1 MGSCFTPSLS
11 FSVRLRGLGR
21 MLRARFGA
29 EGSCLSAYSLS
40 ISLSAG
46 SCKIPRTLCAFV
58 ESLILLASS
67 DTLDTVVVG
76 EHRGLGV
83 DETQGNLDGVAPAS
97 ISDGKTPA
105 NFSLSILRSRS
116 CRILRAT
123 SFSSCSSS
131 SRIFFCFCA
140 SGSNFSSD
148 AIFLADS
155 AACSALLL
163 DLCRLFSS
171 ERCFLDLRVGLLA
184 VCLKDEP
191 RSGIRPFSAGLSPYG
206 PSTRFKRT
214 RRVLGYRGTKRE
226 GSSSRSSR
234 SRSSLTDNGSS
245 LIVSS

>member
-1 MGSCFTPSLS
+1 MGSWFTPSLS

-40 ISLSAG
+40 TGLSAE

-58 ESLILLASS
+58 GSLILLPSS

-76 EHRGLGV
+76 EHIGVGV

-105 NFSLSILRSRS
+105 NFSLCILRSRS

-140 SGSNFSSD
+140 SVSNFSSD
-148 AIFLADS
+148 AIFLDGS

-171 ERCFLDLRVGLLA
+171 ERCFLDLRVGLA

-226 GSSSRSSR
+226 RSSSRSSR
-234 SRSSLTDNGSS
+234 SSSSFADKGSS